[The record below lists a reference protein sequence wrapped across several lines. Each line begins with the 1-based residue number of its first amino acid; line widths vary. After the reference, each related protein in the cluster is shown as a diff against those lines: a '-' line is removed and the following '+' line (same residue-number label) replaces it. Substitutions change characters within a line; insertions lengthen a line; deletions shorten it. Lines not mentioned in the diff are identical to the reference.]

1 MIEYRHFLNID
12 PPWVK
17 FIWDKQSEI
26 DGQIP
31 SLTPLMC
38 ENNIFAKPYFD
49 PQGLIFAFHRSNGV
63 PEAIGFVHASF
74 APRQDRSDLD
84 LNEGIISQL
93 KVIPGE
99 FAEAAAIGLLSR
111 GCEYLA
117 TRGATQIHAGSRFP
131 ESPFYLGLYGGS
143 EIPGVLENDV
153 PFVKALLDSG
163 FEQRDRVFMLRR
175 ELSGFRPA
183 GGRTQLA
190 IRRKFQINAITDPK
204 ATSWWESCTLGM
216 AVRERFSIYN
226 KQDQVVC
233 GDVSFWDMKP
243 MYGEGRHAR
252 GMYGLNV
259 TEEHRRAGIA
269 TFLVGESLKYL
280 MQGGVEFVEA
290 QTKATELAALGV
302 LKKLDFKAVQ
312 SGLLMTKSV

>member
-17 FIWDKQSEI
+17 FIWDKQPAL

-31 SLTPLMC
+31 SLSILMC

-49 PQGLIFAFHRSNGV
+49 PHGLIFAFHRNNGV

-74 APRQDRSDLD
+74 APTQDCSDLD
-84 LNEGIISQL
+84 LTQGIISQL

-99 FAEAAAIGLLSR
+99 FADAAAIGLLSR

-117 TRGATQIHAGSRFP
+117 TRGAKQMHAGSRFP

-143 EIPGVLENDV
+143 EIPGVLEGDL
-153 PFVKALLDSG
+153 PFVEALTQCG
-163 FEQRDRVFMLRR
+163 FDQHDRVIVLRR
-175 ELSGFRPA
+175 KLSGFRPT

-190 IRRKFQINAITDPK
+190 IRRKYQINAITDPK

-243 MYGEGRHAR
+243 LCGEGQQAR
-252 GMYGLNV
+252 GMHGLNV
-259 TEEHRRAGIA
+259 TEELRREGIA
-269 TFLVGESLKYL
+269 TFLLGESLKYL

-290 QTKATELAALGV
+290 QTKATELAALSTF
-302 LKKLDFKAVQ
+302 KKLDFEAVQ
-312 SGLLMTKSV
+312 AGLLMSKTV